1 MVPAN
6 ASMPSYRGSFGAQL
20 WPLATTRA
28 AYRSVLSAP
37 PGTPRDIVTKM
48 GAEVAKVLAS
58 PDVKE
63 RLDAAGFESIGNT
76 PDQFAAYIRSEID
89 KWAKVVKASGVRAE

>member
-1 MVPAN
+1 
-6 ASMPSYRGSFGAQL
+6 
-20 WPLATTRA
+20 
-28 AYRSVLSAP
+28 
-37 PGTPRDIVTKM
+37 M